1 MACCVHQASTGDYP
15 PGRGSLTR
23 KLTAKEAKQARDDR
37 YDMTEHFIETLPL
50 LLTKVQVERGG
61 HLVSLYTYNL
71 YLYHEHFKTGY
82 FLPVTI

>member
-50 LLTKVQVERGG
+50 LLTKVQIFVLSTFTRHADLKRFSSETAR
-61 HLVSLYTYNL
+61 L
-71 YLYHEHFKTGY
+71 
-82 FLPVTI
+82 

>member
-50 LLTKVQVERGG
+50 LLTKVRDKGGG
-61 HLVSLYTYNL
+61 HLVSLCPSKL
-71 YLYHEHFKTGY
+71 YLYHRHM
-82 FLPVTI
+82 